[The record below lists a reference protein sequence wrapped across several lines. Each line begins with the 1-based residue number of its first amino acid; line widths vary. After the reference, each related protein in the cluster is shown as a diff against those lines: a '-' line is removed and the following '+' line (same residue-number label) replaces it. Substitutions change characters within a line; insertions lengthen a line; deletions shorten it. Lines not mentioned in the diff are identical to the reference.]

1 MENILGMRGQGVG
14 DTSDFRGH
22 PGHSARQGGEMRV
35 QMGDAVIV
43 HGLCQR
49 HALGDLVGG

>member
-1 MENILGMRGQGVG
+1 MENVLGMRGQGVG